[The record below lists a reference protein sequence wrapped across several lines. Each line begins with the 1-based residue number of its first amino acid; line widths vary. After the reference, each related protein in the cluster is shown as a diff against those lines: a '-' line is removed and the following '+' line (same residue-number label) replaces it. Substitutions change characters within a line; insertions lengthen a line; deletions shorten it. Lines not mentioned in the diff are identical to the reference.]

1 MISRDQHLD
10 GRDPGFGSDRVAAK
24 SVRLREHRMFPDR
37 HLLFHFVDQPLARG
51 ECLAPVAGDD
61 LDPKRGFAH
70 SNRADPVNQSD
81 RFDGPAGL
89 DGVEKFFELMSCHGL
104 MGFVVDPVNGGVLL
118 RAPNDAREGNRSAG
132 FG

>member
-1 MISRDQHLD
+1 
-10 GRDPGFGSDRVAAK
+10 
-24 SVRLREHRMFPDR
+24 MFPDR
-37 HLLFHFVDQPLARG
+37 DLLLHFVDQPLARG
-51 ECLAPVAGDD
+51 ECLAAVAGDD

-89 DGVEKFFELMSCHGL
+89 HGFEKFFELMSRHGL
-104 MGFVVDPVNGGVLL
+104 MGFVVDPVNRGGVL
-118 RAPNDAREGNRSAG
+118 RSPNNAREGNRGAG